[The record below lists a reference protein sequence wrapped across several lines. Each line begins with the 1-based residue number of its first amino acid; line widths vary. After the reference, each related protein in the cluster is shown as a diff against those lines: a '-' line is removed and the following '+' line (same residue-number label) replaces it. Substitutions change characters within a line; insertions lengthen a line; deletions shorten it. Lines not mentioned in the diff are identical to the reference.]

1 MDSLTQRLKALSSA
15 EDFMVFFGIPF
26 EERVVQVN
34 RLHILKRFY
43 QYLHKSTD
51 LATAGAQGDDIE
63 LFRQYRLLLQRAY
76 GDFVHSNAVT
86 EKVFKVFQDADGQ
99 KTVTASSLRAS
110 LAERRRADEPAAQR
124 AAQSPALQQV
134 S

>member
-15 EDFMVFFGIPF
+15 EDFMVFFGIPY

-51 LATAGAQGDDIE
+51 LALGDDIE

-76 GDFVHSNAVT
+76 GDFVSSNAVT

-110 LAERRRADEPAAQR
+110 LADRRRSDEPPAQL
-124 AAQSPALQQV
+124 AAQSAALQQA